1 MENIMKMNIPNSLSN
16 ISWPHISKAD
26 VLDALGLAPARSTG
40 TEVASALAIFGAGI
54 MVGAGLGLLF
64 APRPGAETRTQLATK
79 AGELGTTI
87 STRAG
92 ELGTTISTKAGE
104 LGSKASEVGADLV
117 NRLPFGQQAEGQQ
130 IEAKSTGSGSSY
142 HS

>member
-1 MENIMKMNIPNSLSN
+1 MKMNIPNSLSN
-16 ISWPHISKAD
+16 LSWPHISKGD
-26 VLDALGLAPARSTG
+26 VLDALGLAPARSPG
-40 TEVASALAIFGAGI
+40 MEVASALAIFGAGI

-87 STRAG
+87 SARAG
-92 ELGTTISTKAGE
+92 ELSTKAT
-104 LGSKASEVGADLV
+104 EVGADLV
-117 NRLPFGQQAEGQQ
+117 NRLPFGHQAEGQQ
-130 IEAKSTGSGSSY
+130 IEAKSTTGSGY